1 MNACRACEAIRMADW
16 YRRNS
21 EKQRAAAS
29 ARYAK
34 NRPLAIAA
42 MAKYRERNRES
53 INEKISA
60 YRRTPDGRRKKA
72 DYDKDYAAQR
82 PGVVSS
88 HSRRYREKNP
98 EKVLALTQARRA
110 DRLRAINLQDMEFL
124 RFVMQ
129 EANRLAKARS
139 ALTGNPWEV
148 DHIFP
153 LRGRSVSGLHN
164 PFNLQVIP
172 RSINRRKSNRVPLS
186 GI

>member
-1 MNACRACEAIRMADW
+1 MAEW

-21 EKQRAAAS
+21 EKQKAAAAS
-29 ARYAK
+29 RYAK
-34 NRPLAIAA
+34 NRPLVIAT
-42 MAKYRERNRES
+42 MAKYRESNREA
-53 INEKISA
+53 INDKISS
-60 YRRTPDGRRKKA
+60 YRRTPEGKRKKA
-72 DYDKDYAAQR
+72 EYDKAYAAKR
-82 PGVVSS
+82 PDVVAA

-124 RFVMQ
+124 RFVAQ

-139 ALTGNPWEV
+139 ALTGTPWEA
-148 DHIFP
+148 DHILP

-172 RSINRRKSNRVPLS
+172 RSINRRKSNRVPSS